1 MKLSQVNYET
11 ETAKQVEITDHLGN
25 SFEPK
30 ALVSVHAWNS
40 RAGNKAMIEMQ
51 RAMIDIRRN
60 KPKGEDI
67 DSEIAE
73 VARKSLGS
81 LIVGWEG
88 IEDEKGKPL
97 KFTPE
102 NIEQLLSNPYILDI
116 VDHFASNLGNYL
128 KA

>member
-1 MKLSQVNYET
+1 LKLSQVAYET

-30 ALVSVHAWNS
+30 AMVSVHAWKS

-51 RAMIDIRRN
+51 RNMIDVRRN
-60 KPKGEDI
+60 QGDMVEVDE
-67 DSEIAE
+67 EIAK
-73 VARKSLGS
+73 VARKSLGT
-81 LIVGWEG
+81 LIVGWEW

-102 NIEQLLSNPYILDI
+102 NVEQLLSNPYILDI
-116 VDHFASNLGNYL
+116 IDRFASNLGNY